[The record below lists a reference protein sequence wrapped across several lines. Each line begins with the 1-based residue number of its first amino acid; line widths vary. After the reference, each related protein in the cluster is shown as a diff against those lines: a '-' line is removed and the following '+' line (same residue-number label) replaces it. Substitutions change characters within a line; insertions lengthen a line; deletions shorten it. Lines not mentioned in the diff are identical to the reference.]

1 MRALPVLL
9 FVLALGQSTSATGV
23 AFPPPPAAAD
33 EWEKPSLHVGDAA
46 PALAVG
52 SWCKGEPVERL
63 ERGHIYVVEF
73 FATYD
78 PACRDDWK
86 HLSALQ
92 EQWGKRVLTVVGVAT
107 RTGRESE
114 PVANFVE
121 RMGDR
126 MGFRVAVD
134 ESGKC
139 EQAWMRSAQ
148 RYSLPCA
155 MVVDRDGKI
164 AWIGSVR
171 CGLAGVVESIV
182 NNTFSYEQQARS
194 DARFADLER
203 QFTDARREGEWDK
216 AFAVLDEAKK
226 FRPETA
232 AMVEATRFEVMLTE
246 KQDAAA
252 AYALAQKIITGELK
266 DEERMLRRLAGV
278 IAESPAVKN
287 RNWDVALAAV
297 QQAVKATGGRDG
309 WALGALAEIQF
320 RRGEVEQALQTQI
333 KAMIV
338 AEGDPHLSPRVGE
351 AMERY
356 KIAQAK
362 GSGDKVITT
371 VPGTD

>member
-1 MRALPVLL
+1 MRALPALL
-9 FVLALGQSTSATGV
+9 LVLALGMNAPATG
-23 AFPPPPAAAD
+23 FPPPAPAAE
-33 EWEKPSLHVGDAA
+33 EWEKPSLHVGDPA

-52 SWCKGEPVERL
+52 TWCKGEPVERF

-86 HLSALQ
+86 HLAALQ

-107 RTGRESE
+107 RTARESE
-114 PVANFVE
+114 PVSAFVE

-126 MGFRVAVD
+126 MGFRVGVD
-134 ESGKC
+134 EGGKC

-155 MVVDRDGKI
+155 VVVDRDGKV

-171 CGLAGVVESIV
+171 CGLAGVVESIM

-216 AFAVLDEAKK
+216 AFAVLDEAKR

-246 KQDAAA
+246 KQDAGA
-252 AYALAQKIITGELK
+252 AYTLAQKIITNELK
-266 DEERMLRRLAGV
+266 DEERLLRRVAGV
-278 IAESPAVKN
+278 IAENPAVKN

-320 RRGEVEQALQTQI
+320 RRGEVEQAVQTQI

-338 AEGDPHLSPRVGE
+338 AEGDPHLSPRAGE
-351 AMERY
+351 AMDRY
-356 KIAQAK
+356 RIAQSK
-362 GSGDKVITT
+362 GTGDKVITT